1 MKLCVLFLSV
11 LFLLGCASSGYN
23 PHYIVS
29 DALDKEVMI
38 PAEESFHPTSSS
50 EQTFSY

>member
-29 DALDKEVMI
+29 DTLDEEIMI
-38 PAEESFHPTSSS
+38 PSGESFHPTSSL
-50 EQTFSY
+50 EQTSAY

>member
-1 MKLCVLFLSV
+1 MKLYVLFLSL

-29 DALDKEVMI
+29 DTLDEEIII

-50 EQTFSY
+50 EQTSAY